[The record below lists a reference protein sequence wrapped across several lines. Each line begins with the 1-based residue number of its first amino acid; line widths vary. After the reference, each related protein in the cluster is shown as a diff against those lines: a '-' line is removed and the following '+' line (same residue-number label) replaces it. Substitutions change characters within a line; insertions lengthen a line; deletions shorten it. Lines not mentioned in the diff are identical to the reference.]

1 MSSTGPT
8 SARPRSTSRLSE
20 RGRRYDG
27 STPHARRLC
36 PGRGPEPEGASASP
50 RAGRPVPLLNRSRE
64 VASPADATGMSP
76 STLSRRERGPGA
88 GALREGRAGHGPAS
102 PRPPRS
108 RPGTVA
114 VRRTDRPRPVSTVA
128 VRVKGTRPRTDG
140 LEQAVA
146 YVVARSGCGEAKV
159 RRAVNYAIRGG
170 LAAYK
175 RPARLESRDELPTTS
190 TGKLAACE
198 LRKAS
203 AQQRPGTSRA
213 PPPSPTSVP
222 APRRYSPRCARARRA
237 AGLCERSPPTGTGPA
252 WPTRWTTGPRAVV
265 TSRGA
270 HRPAF
275 HRGPSG
281 SR

>member
-1 MSSTGPT
+1 M
-8 SARPRSTSRLSE
+8 PR
-20 RGRRYDG
+20 
-27 STPHARRLC
+27 
-36 PGRGPEPEGASASP
+36 P
-50 RAGRPVPLLNRSRE
+50 RAGAGRGLGLAPGRAARTASEPYARGGLPGRCHRHLAEHAVP
-64 VASPADATGMSP
+64 TG
-76 STLSRRERGPGA
+76 TRPGA

-146 YVVARSGCGEAKV
+146 HVVARPGCGEAKV

-175 RPARLESRDELPTTS
+175 RPARLEFRDELPTTS

-222 APRRYSPRCARARRA
+222 APRRYSPRCARTRRA